1 MRSTLQWPLP
11 RRPSPRTNR
20 GRKAPEVLDSRNW
33 RTEEGEAID
42 KQYSEPTPNFGMD
55 NLPMGGMFV
64 SPMGFSCP
72 EGTHLAALPDTDKK
86 VCQPN
91 PGSD

>member
-1 MRSTLQWPLP
+1 
-11 RRPSPRTNR
+11 
-20 GRKAPEVLDSRNW
+20 
-33 RTEEGEAID
+33 
-42 KQYSEPTPNFGMD
+42 MD